1 MRRYPVSSLCV
12 LSGVTRQAFYK
23 HDDDLLFCRLAK
35 EQFVVQFARE
45 VREMDP
51 GMGSDSLWRI
61 YKKRFSDEYRIGRDA
76 FRSILHEHG
85 LNIRNRQRAPRTTDS
100 RHNLPVYPN
109 LVKDV
114 IPTRPNHIWV
124 SDITYIPIEDPSARL
139 GYRFCFLTLVMDA
152 YSKRVLGH
160 NVAPTLEAEYSIRAL
175 KMALGT
181 LPDGFDDTLIHHS
194 DRGCQY
200 ASADYIKQL
209 MSHRVVPSMTE
220 GGNPKDNA
228 MAERINSTIKNELLH
243 GKTFTSLRQVKEA
256 VDKAIL
262 FYNMERPHSS
272 LDWHTPEQAHG
283 MQGEMKRHWHSWRED
298 AIRNAG
304 NAQMTLNQ

>member
-1 MRRYPVSSLCV
+1 
-12 LSGVTRQAFYK
+12 
-23 HDDDLLFCRLAK
+23 
-35 EQFVVQFARE
+35 
-45 VREMDP
+45 
-51 GMGSDSLWRI
+51 
-61 YKKRFSDEYRIGRDA
+61 
-76 FRSILHEHG
+76 
-85 LNIRNRQRAPRTTDS
+85 
-100 RHNLPVYPN
+100 
-109 LVKDV
+109 
-114 IPTRPNHIWV
+114 
-124 SDITYIPIEDPSARL
+124 
-139 GYRFCFLTLVMDA
+139 MDA